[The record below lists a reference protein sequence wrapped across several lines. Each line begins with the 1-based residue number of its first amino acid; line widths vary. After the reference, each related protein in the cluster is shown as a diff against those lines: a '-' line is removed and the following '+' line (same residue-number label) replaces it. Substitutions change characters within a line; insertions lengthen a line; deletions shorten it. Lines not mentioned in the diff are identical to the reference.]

1 MADVNYKPFDERFGY
16 EIRLYRIV
24 HRIRQAEFAKKFN
37 ITRSN
42 LSCIEKGKVSCSIA
56 FFGRLV
62 EVVGP
67 YAIYMFMRAYFGN
80 GLRGFVKRTC
90 YKLVQ
95 NLFDEWLKCLEKKEP
110 VNIERTYDNDNM
122 RVKTKYNNKGKS
134 E

>member
-1 MADVNYKPFDERFGY
+1 MKDHINNTFDERFGY
-16 EIRLYRIV
+16 EIKLYRLV
-24 HRIRQAEFAKKFN
+24 HQINQGVFAAKFN

-90 YKLVQ
+90 SKLVQ

>member
-1 MADVNYKPFDERFGY
+1 
-16 EIRLYRIV
+16 
-24 HRIRQAEFAKKFN
+24 
-37 ITRSN
+37 
-42 LSCIEKGKVSCSIA
+42 
-56 FFGRLV
+56 
-62 EVVGP
+62 
-67 YAIYMFMRAYFGN
+67 MRAYFGN

-90 YKLVQ
+90 SKLVQ